1 MRLILGLGN
10 PGEEYR
16 DTRHNVGFRVVEEL
30 ARRWEIPVDRL
41 ECNSL
46 VGRLAAGE
54 GSGVPPADPAGILA
68 DILLVKPQTYMNRS
82 GYAAR
87 CFVESHGIEP
97 SAVLVVYDEINLPLG
112 KLRLRRAGSPAGHR
126 GLESVIENLRTAE
139 VPRLRLGVAREEKV
153 AGGEDLVNFVLAP
166 FATDE
171 RETVEEM
178 IRRAADAC
186 EAWAREGV
194 EAAMGRFNG

>member
-30 ARRWEIPVDRL
+30 ARRWEIPCDRL

-46 VGRLAAGE
+46 VGRAAVGE
-54 GSGVPPADPAGILA
+54 GEPPVDVLLA
-68 DILLVKPQTYMNRS
+68 RPQTYMNRS

-87 CFVESHGIEP
+87 CFVESHEIEP
-97 SAVLVVYDEINLPLG
+97 PAVLVVYDEINLPLG
-112 KLRLRRAGSPAGHR
+112 KLRLRRSGSPAGHR

-139 VPRLRLGVAREEKV
+139 VPRLRLGVAQEEKV
-153 AGGEDLVNFVLAP
+153 AGEDLAGFVLAP
-166 FATDE
+166 FAADE
-171 RETVEEM
+171 RETVDEM

-186 EAWAREGV
+186 EAWVREGV

>member
-10 PGEEYR
+10 PGEQYR

-30 ARRWEIPVDRL
+30 ARRWQVPVDQL

-46 VGRLAAGE
+46 AGRRAGAE
-54 GSGVPPADPAGILA
+54 GEDDV
-68 DILLVKPQTYMNRS
+68 LLVKPQTYMNRS

-87 CFVESHGIEP
+87 CFAERHTLDPG
-97 SAVLVVYDEINLPLG
+97 AVLVVYDEVNLPLG
-112 KLRLRRAGSPAGHR
+112 KLRVRRAGSPAGHR
-126 GLESVIENLRTAE
+126 GLESIIESLRTAE
-139 VPRLRLGVAREEKV
+139 IPRLRLGVAPE
-153 AGGEDLVNFVLAP
+153 GGVKYEDLADFVLAP
-166 FATDE
+166 FAPE
-171 RETVEEM
+171 EKEAVEEM

-186 EAWAREGV
+186 EAWLAEGI

>member
-10 PGEEYR
+10 PGDEYR

-30 ARRWEIPVDRL
+30 ARRWEIPCDRL

-54 GSGVPPADPAGILA
+54 GSGVPPAGSAGILA

-87 CFVESHGIEP
+87 CFVESHGIDP

-139 VPRLRLGVAREEKV
+139 VPRLRLGVAQEEKV
-153 AGGEDLVNFVLAP
+153 AGEDLAGFVLAP
-166 FATDE
+166 FAADE
-171 RETVEEM
+171 RETVDEM

-186 EAWAREGV
+186 EAWVREGV

>member
-10 PGEEYR
+10 PGEPYR

-41 ECNSL
+41 ECNAL
-46 VGRLAAGE
+46 VGRAAVG
-54 GSGVPPADPAGILA
+54 GGDVSLDV
-68 DILLVKPQTYMNRS
+68 LLVKPQTYMNRS

-87 CFVESHGIEP
+87 CFAESHGIEP
-97 SAVLVVYDEINLPLG
+97 PAVLVVYDEVNLPLG

-139 VPRLRLGVAREEKV
+139 VPRLRLGVAPEEKP
-153 AGGEDLVNFVLAP
+153 AGEDLADFVLAP
-166 FATDE
+166 FAAAE

-186 EAWAREGV
+186 EIWAREGV
-194 EAAMGRFNG
+194 EAAMRGFNG

>member
-30 ARRWEIPVDRL
+30 ARRWEILVDRL

-46 VGRLAAGE
+46 VGRAAAGE
-54 GSGVPPADPAGILA
+54 GDVPPAGVLLA
-68 DILLVKPQTYMNRS
+68 KPQTYMNRS

-87 CFVESHGIEP
+87 CFVESHEIEP

-139 VPRLRLGVAREEKV
+139 VPRLRLGVAQEEKV
-153 AGGEDLVNFVLAP
+153 AGEDLAGFVLAP
-166 FATDE
+166 FAADE
-171 RETVEEM
+171 REAVEEM

-186 EAWAREGV
+186 EAWLREGV

>member
-1 MRLILGLGN
+1 LGN

-30 ARRWEIPVDRL
+30 ARRWEIPCDRL

-46 VGRLAAGE
+46 VGRATAGE
-54 GSGVPPADPAGILA
+54 GDVLPGDVLLA
-68 DILLVKPQTYMNRS
+68 RPQTYMNRS

-139 VPRLRLGVAREEKV
+139 VPRLRLGVAQEEKV
-153 AGGEDLVNFVLAP
+153 AGEDLAGFVLAP
-166 FATDE
+166 FAAGE
-171 RETVEEM
+171 RETVDGM

-194 EAAMGRFNG
+194 DAAMGRFNG

>member
-30 ARRWEIPVDRL
+30 ARRWEVPIDRL
-41 ECNSL
+41 ECNAL
-46 VGRLAAGE
+46 VGRFAAGE
-54 GSGVPPADPAGILA
+54 DVGEV
-68 DILLVKPQTYMNRS
+68 LLVKPQTYMNRS

-87 CFVESHGIEP
+87 CFAEEHGLDP

-112 KLRLRRAGSPAGHR
+112 KLRLRRSGSPAGHR

-139 VPRLRLGVAREEKV
+139 VPRLRLGVAPGEGRPE
-153 AGGEDLVNFVLAP
+153 GGDDLVEFVLSP
-166 FATDE
+166 FAPDE
-171 RETVEEM
+171 REAAEEM

-186 EAWAREGV
+186 EAWVREGV

>member
-10 PGEEYR
+10 PGEPYR

-30 ARRWEIPVDRL
+30 ARRWQVPVDRL

-46 VGRLAAGE
+46 AGSKTGE
-54 GSGVPPADPAGILA
+54 GE

-87 CFVESHGIEP
+87 CFAERHTLDP
-97 SAVLVVYDEINLPLG
+97 AAVLVVYDEVNLPLG
-112 KLRLRRAGSPAGHR
+112 KLRVRRSGSPAGHR
-126 GLESVIENLRTAE
+126 GLESIIENLRTSE
-139 VPRLRLGVAREEKV
+139 IPRLRLGVAPE
-153 AGGEDLVNFVLAP
+153 GGVQYADLADFVLAP
-166 FATDE
+166 FAPEE
-171 RETVEEM
+171 RGAVEEM

-186 EAWAREGV
+186 EMWVGEGM
-194 EAAMGRFNG
+194 EAAMRGFNG